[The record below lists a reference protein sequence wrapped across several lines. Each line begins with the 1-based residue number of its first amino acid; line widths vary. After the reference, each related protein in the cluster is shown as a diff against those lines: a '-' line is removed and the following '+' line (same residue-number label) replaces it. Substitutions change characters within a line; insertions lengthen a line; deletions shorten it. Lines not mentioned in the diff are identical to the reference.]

1 MNCLMFHYCVK
12 SIVFIFATFVGTAL
26 HAQQSAKKPIFTRS
40 EIAWIA
46 AHPTINVVVNSD
58 WHPLEYIEHGQH
70 KGLTVDY
77 LGQISRISGLQ
88 FHFINSANF
97 SQATQQ
103 LLEQKVDLISA
114 LTPPFL
120 PGNWQS
126 KIQFSQPYFV
136 GATVIIGPA
145 AESIIFDL
153 HKLDGKTVAICQDGI
168 YDAVLVQNFPDLK
181 LLKLPATAD
190 LLEAVANGNA
200 DAALGLNAGL
210 IPPMQRHFKGT
221 LQLAGTVTSL
231 PLPVSF
237 GIRSNQIE
245 LLAILNKSLD
255 AITAKQA
262 NSMMNKW
269 LEGINYGAPTWG
281 SLLLYYRIEVLCL
294 LSAIGLVLLLA
305 YRAKT
310 AQLAAQRSEQHKS
323 RFLAM
328 MSHEIRTP
336 MNAILSALELID
348 RTTLDTRQKQL
359 TQLAKDAAESLLNL
373 LDDVLDLSKLESRHM
388 ELEFRAT
395 DINALAQQV
404 VSLLQSKADEK
415 NLALIIATKIRK
427 NTSLMLEP
435 TRLQQI
441 LLNLISNAIKFTESG
456 QITIELSLNLLAI
469 DTHETAAQLAI
480 RIADTGIGISA
491 EQQARLFQPF
501 SQADVSTSRRYGGTG
516 LGLAICRDLVN
527 AMHGKLRLASE
538 VGVGTTLFLTLPTQL
553 AAAASKSLIEQEA
566 PLTPVAH
573 QPVQA
578 SVLVVDDHPSNL
590 AVIEQQLHELG
601 CDAVLA
607 SDGKAALDLIAQQT
621 FSLVLLD
628 CNMPELDGYTVAR
641 MIRQQ
646 QKRSELSKGRH
657 LPIIAISAAND
668 AEHTQRCLDSGMD
681 GVLTKPLRLP
691 ALRQLIAAWCGV
703 EPKPTAAPSFGS
715 RASEVALAL
724 FKAESQRDWF
734 SIQQALINSD
744 FSALQRAI
752 HRLKGAAYINQL
764 HPLAQACVEIEQL
777 IASKSSTTQI
787 QSACTKLGESLQA
800 LV

>member
-1 MNCLMFHYCVK
+1 MKNLMFRYWIK
-12 SIVFIFATFVGTAL
+12 SIAVVFVTLIGTAL
-26 HAQQSAKKPIFTRS
+26 HAQQSTKNPIFTNK
-40 EIAWIA
+40 ELAWIA
-46 AHPTINVVVNSD
+46 AHPSVTVAVNPE
-58 WHPLEYIEHGQH
+58 WQPLQYIEHGQH

-77 LGQISRISGLQ
+77 LTQISRISGLQ

-97 SQATQQ
+97 SQSTQQ

-114 LTPPFL
+114 LAPPFL
-120 PGNWQS
+120 PSNWQS
-126 KIQFSQPYFV
+126 KIQLSQPYFV

-153 HKLDGKTVAICQDGI
+153 HKLDGKTVAIYQDGI
-168 YDAVLVQNFPDLK
+168 YQAVLAQSFPDLK
-181 LLKLPATAD
+181 LLKLNATAD

-200 DAALGLNAGL
+200 DAALGLNAAL

-221 LQLAGTVTSL
+221 LQLAGTVASL

-237 GIRSNQIE
+237 GTRSDQIE

-269 LEGINYGAPTWG
+269 LEGINYGTPTWG
-281 SLLLYYRIEVLCL
+281 SLLLHYRIEVLCL

-305 YRAKT
+305 YRAKA

-388 ELEFRAT
+388 ELEFRPT
-395 DINALAQQV
+395 NINEVLEQV
-404 VSLLQSKADEK
+404 VSLLRPKADEK
-415 NLALIIATKIRK
+415 NLALIVASKIRK
-427 NTSLMLEP
+427 NTYLMLEP

-441 LLNLISNAIKFTESG
+441 LLNLISNAIKFTERG
-456 QITIELSLNLLAI
+456 QITIELSLDLLAI
-469 DTHETAAQLAI
+469 DTQETAAHLAI

-501 SQADVSTSRRYGGTG
+501 SQADISTSRRFGGTG

-527 AMHGKLRLASE
+527 AMYGKLSLASE

-553 AAAASKSLIEQEA
+553 AAAVSKSVIAQEA
-566 PLTPVAH
+566 PPTTVAN

-601 CDAVLA
+601 CNAVLA
-607 SDGKAALDLIAQQT
+607 SDGKAALDLIAQHN

-641 MIRQQ
+641 MIRNHEQ
-646 QKRSELSKGRH
+646 RSERSKGRH

-691 ALRQLIAAWCGV
+691 ALRQLIAAWCSV
-703 EPKPTAAPSFGS
+703 NPKPNAAPSFGS
-715 RASEVALAL
+715 RPSEVALAL

-752 HRLKGAAYINQL
+752 HRLKGAAYITQL

-777 IASKSSTTQI
+777 LASNCSTAQL